1 MAKMGEMEIVIEQ
14 LQEKINFLSVMNSKN
29 EQTADNLIESKVDKS
44 SFENL
49 TSYYDKKIEGKI
61 LTLAD

>member
-44 SFENL
+44 SFQNL

-61 LTLAD
+61 FTLAD

>member
-44 SFENL
+44 SF
-49 TSYYDKKIEGKI
+49 
-61 LTLAD
+61 